1 MEFKVSVNHSKTEMK
16 ALLKVGAISDVM
28 SIPYGWTLVKLKHI
42 SIGSYK
48 GSGITK
54 EDLSENGEYECVR
67 YADIYTKYDYFFKL
81 CKNRTDISNLISLRT
96 FTHGAILFSCTG
108 ELVEEIGKSIVYL
121 GNKICLA
128 GGDVFVVKHNQ
139 DPLFMAFA
147 LESSYV
153 RAQKSLGKSKLK
165 VVHMYPEEILNLVVL
180 LPPIKNQKKIGRYL
194 SWKSSEINR
203 LINGYQK
210 QISLLREYR
219 QTLIDNAVTHGIE
232 KAHLKQSGVSWI
244 KEIPEHWN
252 MVYAKKLFAQRK
264 EKAYLEDEQLTAS
277 QKYGVISQ
285 NKFMELEGRRL
296 TVVITGEDIL
306 KHVGKGDFVL
316 SMRSFQGGLEY
327 SEEEGK
333 ISSAYVML
341 IPNTDKVYAPFFKW
355 LLKSKHY
362 IKALQGTSDLV
373 RDGQALRYANFAKV
387 PLPEIPISEQ
397 IQIANYINSKTQ
409 VIDNLISK
417 TKHKIELIKE
427 YKATLIS
434 NVVIGQVD
442 VRDVQIPEYAT
453 VELNDVLDDSDGKIE
468 G

>member
-1 MEFKVSVNHSKTEMK
+1 MKSERQYKASESIWIPKIPENWKIEKLKQYFFLQKGLVITKQDLQPQGIPIISYGQIHSKQNTALGNNGKLYRFVDEK
-16 ALLKVGAISDVM
+16 FAKESALLSHGDFVFADTSEDRKGCGNCAYIDTSDEQ
-28 SIPYGWTLVKLKHI
+28 YAGYHTLILKNKNLLIDSKYLAYQFLSEPWRFQIRSRVEGVKLYTI
-42 SIGSYK
+42 SKILLGQCQ
-48 GSGITK
+48 ILVPPQR
-54 EDLSENGEYECVR
+54 EQEQIV
-67 YADIYTKYDYFFKL
+67 KYLD
-81 CKNRTDISNLISLRT
+81 
-96 FTHGAILFSCTG
+96 
-108 ELVEEIGKSIVYL
+108 
-121 GNKICLA
+121 
-128 GGDVFVVKHNQ
+128 
-139 DPLFMAFA
+139 
-147 LESSYV
+147 
-153 RAQKSLGKSKLK
+153 
-165 VVHMYPEEILNLVVL
+165 
-180 LPPIKNQKKIGRYL
+180 
-194 SWKSSEINR
+194 WKTSAINR

-219 QTLIDNAVTHGIE
+219 QTLIDNAVMHGIE

-264 EKAYLEDEQLTAS
+264 EKAYPEDEQLTAS

-306 KHVGKGDFVL
+306 KDVGKGDFVL

>member
-1 MEFKVSVNHSKTEMK
+1 MKSERQYKASESIWIPKIPENWKIEKLKQYFFLQKGLVITKQDLQPQGIPIISYGQIHSKQNTALGNNGKLYRFVDEK
-16 ALLKVGAISDVM
+16 FAKESALLSHGDFVFADTSEDRKGCGNCAYIDTSDEQ
-28 SIPYGWTLVKLKHI
+28 YAGYHTLILKNKNLLIDSKYLAYQFLSEPWRFQIRSRVEGVKLYTI
-42 SIGSYK
+42 SKILLGQCQ
-48 GSGITK
+48 ILVPPQR
-54 EDLSENGEYECVR
+54 EQEQIV
-67 YADIYTKYDYFFKL
+67 KYLD
-81 CKNRTDISNLISLRT
+81 
-96 FTHGAILFSCTG
+96 
-108 ELVEEIGKSIVYL
+108 
-121 GNKICLA
+121 
-128 GGDVFVVKHNQ
+128 
-139 DPLFMAFA
+139 
-147 LESSYV
+147 
-153 RAQKSLGKSKLK
+153 
-165 VVHMYPEEILNLVVL
+165 
-180 LPPIKNQKKIGRYL
+180 
-194 SWKSSEINR
+194 WKTSAINR

-219 QTLIDNAVTHGIE
+219 QTLIDNAVMHGIE

-264 EKAYLEDEQLTAS
+264 EKAYPEDEQLTAS

>member
-1 MEFKVSVNHSKTEMK
+1 MKSERQYKASESIWIPKIPENWKIEKLKQYFFLQKGLVITKQDLQPQGIPIISYGQIHSKQNTALGNNGKLYRFVDEK
-16 ALLKVGAISDVM
+16 FAKESALLSHGDFVFADTSEDRKGCGNCAYIDTSDEQ
-28 SIPYGWTLVKLKHI
+28 YAGYHTLILKNKNLLIDSKYLAYQFLSEPWRFQIRSRVEGVKLYTI
-42 SIGSYK
+42 SKILLGQCQ
-48 GSGITK
+48 ILVPPQR
-54 EDLSENGEYECVR
+54 EQEQIV
-67 YADIYTKYDYFFKL
+67 KYLD
-81 CKNRTDISNLISLRT
+81 
-96 FTHGAILFSCTG
+96 
-108 ELVEEIGKSIVYL
+108 
-121 GNKICLA
+121 
-128 GGDVFVVKHNQ
+128 
-139 DPLFMAFA
+139 
-147 LESSYV
+147 
-153 RAQKSLGKSKLK
+153 
-165 VVHMYPEEILNLVVL
+165 
-180 LPPIKNQKKIGRYL
+180 
-194 SWKSSEINR
+194 WKTSAINR

-219 QTLIDNAVTHGIE
+219 QTLIDNAVMHGIE

-264 EKAYLEDEQLTAS
+264 EKAYPEDEQLTAS

-306 KHVGKGDFVL
+306 KDVGKGDFVL
-316 SMRSFQGGLEY
+316 SMRSLQGGLEY

>member
-1 MEFKVSVNHSKTEMK
+1 MKSERQYKCSESIWISKIPEDWKIEKLKQYFFLQKGLAITKQDLQPQGIPVISYGQIHSKQNTALGNNGKLYRFVDEK
-16 ALLKVGAISDVM
+16 FAKDSALLSHGDFVFADTSEDRKGCGNCAYIDTSDEQ
-28 SIPYGWTLVKLKHI
+28 YAGYHTLILKNKKLLIDSKYLAYQFLAEQWRFQIRSRVEGVKLYSI
-42 SIGSYK
+42 SKTLLGQCQVLVPPQREQEQI
-48 GSGITK
+48 
-54 EDLSENGEYECVR
+54 V
-67 YADIYTKYDYFFKL
+67 KYLD
-81 CKNRTDISNLISLRT
+81 
-96 FTHGAILFSCTG
+96 
-108 ELVEEIGKSIVYL
+108 
-121 GNKICLA
+121 
-128 GGDVFVVKHNQ
+128 
-139 DPLFMAFA
+139 
-147 LESSYV
+147 
-153 RAQKSLGKSKLK
+153 
-165 VVHMYPEEILNLVVL
+165 
-180 LPPIKNQKKIGRYL
+180 
-194 SWKSSEINR
+194 WKASEINR

-210 QISLLREYR
+210 QIGLLREYR

-244 KEIPEHWN
+244 EEIPEHWN

-264 EKAYLEDEQLTAS
+264 EKAYPEDEQLTAS

-409 VIDNLISK
+409 VIDNLISE

-453 VELNDVLDDSDGKIE
+453 VELNDVSDDSDVEIE